1 MTDTTARST
10 ALPGQSTLPAYVV
23 PHHPVRELLTGSV
36 ASIAFTVIAVIVVG
50 LSWIGP
56 KFLSF
61 GNVSIIGTFLV
72 VPMIVGAFAGF
83 ALLAG
88 VVDLSIGSVVGISA
102 AIFAFCLSHG
112 LPLWEAGLITLAI
125 CLVIGGINAL
135 AIVRFGAD
143 PIAATLGMLTAL
155 RGITWVLAGNQRMIA
170 AFDMNLWGIVNIQVF
185 GLPLFFL
192 GAIVLTLVATLI
204 VKKTRLGRHVQAVGG
219 DELGAGRAGI
229 SVRRIRTVALLL
241 SAFGAGI
248 GGIVYVGQLGSA
260 AGATGLG
267 LEFQVYA
274 ALMIGGYSILR
285 GGVGNPLG
293 GALGLLA
300 VAGVANILDLGAI
313 SPYYVNIIVGLLLLA
328 AVLLDR
334 VRGGDAYE

>member
-1 MTDTTARST
+1 MTDTTASRS
-10 ALPGQSTLPAYVV
+10 LPAAA
-23 PHHPVRELLTGSV
+23 PAHHPIRDALTGSV
-36 ASIAFTVIAVIVVG
+36 ASIAFTFIAVIAVG
-50 LSWIGP
+50 LIWVGP
-56 KFLSF
+56 KFISF

-72 VPMIVGAFAGF
+72 VPLIVGAFSGF

-88 VVDLSIGSVVGISA
+88 VVDLSIGSIVGISA
-102 AIFAFCLSHG
+102 AIFAALIAQG
-112 LPLWEAGLITLAI
+112 WPLWGAGLTTLAI
-125 CLVIGGINAL
+125 CLMIGGINAL

-155 RGITWVLAGNQRMIA
+155 RGITWVLAGNQRMIP
-170 AFDMNLWGIVNIQVF
+170 AFDIDYFTLINSQVF

-192 GAIVLTLVATLI
+192 VAIGLTLLAALI
-204 VKKTRLGRHVQAVGG
+204 VSKTRLGRHVQAVGG
-219 DELGAGRAGI
+219 DDRAAARAGI
-229 SVRRIRTVALLL
+229 SVGKVRTGALLV
-241 SAFGAGI
+241 SAFG
-248 GGIVYVGQLGSA
+248 GGLGGLVYVGQLGSA
-260 AGATGLG
+260 AGATGMG

-285 GGVGNPLG
+285 GGIGNPIG

-300 VAGVANILDLGAI
+300 VAGVANILDLKAI

-334 VRGGDAYE
+334 LRGGDAYE

>member
-1 MTDTTARST
+1 MTDTAAASR
-10 ALPGQSTLPAYVV
+10 TLPAYA
-23 PHHPVRELLTGSV
+23 PHHPIRDALTGSV
-36 ASIAFTVIAVIVVG
+36 ASIAFTFIAVIAVG
-50 LSWIGP
+50 LIWIGP
-56 KFLSF
+56 KFVSF
-61 GNVSIIGTFLV
+61 GNVSIIGSFLI
-72 VPMIVGAFAGF
+72 VPLIVGAFSGF

-88 VVDLSIGSVVGISA
+88 VVDLSIGSIVGISA
-102 AIFAFCLSHG
+102 AIFAS
-112 LPLWEAGLITLAI
+112 LITHGWGIWPAAGATLSI
-125 CLVIGGINAL
+125 CLVIGGLNAL

-155 RGITWVLAGNQRMIA
+155 RGITWVLCGNQRMIP
-170 AFDMNLWGIVNIQVF
+170 AFDIDFFTLINQQLF

-192 GAIVLTLVATLI
+192 LAIVLTLIAAVVVT
-204 VKKTRLGRHVQAVGG
+204 KTRVGRHLQAVGG
-219 DELGAGRAGI
+219 DDRAAARAGI
-229 SVRRIRTVALLL
+229 SVKGVRTAALLL
-241 SAFGAGI
+241 SAV
-248 GGIVYVGQLGSA
+248 GGGLGGMIYVGQLGSA

-285 GGVGNPLG
+285 GGVGNPVG

-300 VAGVANILDLGAI
+300 VAGVANILDLGRI

-334 VRGGDAYE
+334 LRGGDAYE